1 MKIVYLAIGK
11 QTLDIGNSDIKH
23 SVFCSYD
30 EFVESG
36 IDPIGFILECD
47 SDTNGLSILKKLRKS
62 LKTFLHPIFLHSL
75 SGEELEI
82 LSDGTVVSLRDAFE
96 KAETRHQNAV
106 ELKHEQVEY
115 AESTMLRVLAFLYLR
130 IDRIVKPFQQWS
142 NPYLYS
148 YPLIDILSS
157 GNQDALEVLSNL
169 KKHRF
174 VRTVDLID
182 RVHHCPRCNYSHF
195 NFVEV
200 CPSCRSF
207 NIEQK
212 PFLHCFACGTVAPQE
227 RFLQG
232 NGMICPQCNAQLRHI
247 GAEYDR
253 PLENYNCNDC
263 GHFFQ
268 EPDVMAHCQNCR
280 KKNDP
285 DELVPRPVYS
295 YQLTER
301 GQYAVRTGELE
312 GVYTLLDELQNI
324 NPVHFSYT
332 VDWLLKICARHSEE
346 LFSVIGIRIDNI
358 PQVHKKIGRY
368 RLVELVDSYISRIR
382 ETIRSTDLTTHTSN
396 DVIWILLPK
405 TNTPN
410 CEIVLGRIL
419 DLESL
424 TQQDEGIHLEFK
436 SVSFTAPD
444 DMVQGEPGEQLLSR
458 IEEEME

>member
-11 QTLDIGNSDIKH
+11 QSLDVRDSDIDC
-23 SVFCSYD
+23 SVFGSYD
-30 EFVESG
+30 EYIESDV
-36 IDPIGFILECD
+36 DPAGFILECD
-47 SDTNGLSILKKLRKS
+47 SDKNGLAILKNLRRS
-62 LKTFLHPIFLHSL
+62 LKTFLLPIFLHSL
-75 SGEELEI
+75 SGDELEF
-82 LSDGTVVSLRDAFE
+82 LSDGTVDSLYDACE
-96 KAETRHQNAV
+96 KAETLYQEEV
-106 ELKHEQVEY
+106 ELKHEQIEY
-115 AESTMLRVLAFLYLR
+115 AESTMLRVLAFLYFR
-130 IDRIVKPFQQWS
+130 PDRIIKPFQQWS

-148 YPLIDILSS
+148 YPLIDIFSS
-157 GNQDALEVLSNL
+157 GNQDALEVLNNL

-174 VRTVDLID
+174 VRTVDFID
-182 RVHHCPRCNYSHF
+182 RVRHCPRCNYSHF
-195 NFVEV
+195 NFVEI
-200 CPSCRSF
+200 CPNCKSI

-212 PFLHCFACGTVAPQE
+212 PFLHCFTCGTVAPQE

-232 NGMICPQCNAQLRHI
+232 NGMICPQCNAHLRHI

-285 DELVPRPVYS
+285 EELIPRSVNS

-312 GVYTLLDELQNI
+312 GVYSLLDELQNI
-324 NPVHFSYT
+324 NPVHFTYT
-332 VDWLLKICARHSEE
+332 VDWLLNICARHSEE

-358 PQVHKKIGRY
+358 PQLHKKIGRY
-368 RLVELVDSYISRIR
+368 RLVELVDGYISRIR
-382 ETIRSTDLTTHTSN
+382 ETIRTTDLTTHTSN

-405 TNTPN
+405 TNVPN
-410 CEIVLGRIL
+410 CNIVLERIL
-419 DLESL
+419 DLKSL
-424 TQQDEGIHLEFK
+424 TRQDEGIYLEFRA
-436 SVSFTAPD
+436 VSFSAPD
-444 DMVQGEPGEQLLSR
+444 NLAQGETGEQLLAR